1 MIHTYKD
8 AEDYLF
14 SLIRPTIFTRTE
26 EEKVLTDPLERMR
39 VLLHHLGNPHKSF
52 PSIHVSGTSGK
63 GSTSY
68 FISRFLEEAGYK
80 TGLMISPHL
89 EKITERI
96 QIHNESITDGE
107 LVILL
112 NEIQPIVE
120 KMKKERV
127 GQPSYFEVLVACSF
141 LAFEK
146 AKIDI
151 AVVEVGLEG
160 KFDATNVL
168 NPLVGVLTNI
178 SLDHTAVLGNSIEQ
192 IASEAVSFITEG
204 MQLVTGVTQLTVQ
217 RIISDTVLSKKA
229 STYFLHRNFDYDLVS
244 SSAEGSIFSWHEG
257 KVRADMLELNMP
269 GLFQVEN
276 ASLAIEAVSKLNDFV
291 VTGENIRFAL
301 ANSFF
306 PGRFEIVNG
315 NIIIDGAHNTAKM
328 QGFTDSLRQY
338 YPYQRKI
345 FIISFKKRKEIESML
360 PFIMSLADEII
371 VTSFS
376 PVGKREYLESIDPEE
391 IKKSLEKLGFTQEI
405 KTIPHVKDAILEAK
419 TEMKS
424 GELLVITGS
433 LYLVGEA
440 RKILR
445 ETS

>member
-1 MIHTYKD
+1 MIRSYKE

-14 SLIRPTIFTRTE
+14 SLIRPTIFTRME

-39 VLLHHLGNPHKSF
+39 VLLHHLGNPHKFF
-52 PSIHVSGTSGK
+52 PSIHISGTSGK
-63 GSTSY
+63 GSTAY
-68 FISRFLEEAGYK
+68 LTSRFLEEAGYK

-96 QIHNESITDGE
+96 QIHNEPITDGE

-112 NEIQPIVE
+112 SEIQPVVE
-120 KMKKERV
+120 KMKRERV
-127 GQPSYFEVLVACSF
+127 GKPSYFEVLVACTF
-141 LAFEK
+141 LAFQK
-146 AKIDI
+146 AKVDI

-168 NPLVGVLTNI
+168 KPLVGVLTNI

-217 RIISDTVLSKKA
+217 RIISDTVIAKKA
-229 STYFLHRNFDYDLVS
+229 SVYFLHKNFDYELVS
-244 SSAEGSIFSWHEG
+244 SSTEGSIFSWHEG

-276 ASLAIEAVSKLNDFV
+276 ASLAIEAVSKLSDFV

-306 PGRFEIVNG
+306 PGRFEIVNK

-328 QGFTDSLRQY
+328 QGFTESLKKY
-338 YPYQRKI
+338 YPHQKKT

-360 PFIMSLADEII
+360 PFIIKLADEII

-376 PVGKREYLESIDPEE
+376 PVGKRDYLESIDPEE
-391 IKKSLEKLGFTQEI
+391 IKLALEKLGFVKKI
-405 KTIPHVKDAILEAK
+405 KVVLTVKEAIIEAK
-419 TEMKS
+419 NEITPE
-424 GELLVITGS
+424 ELVIITGS

-445 ETS
+445 EAA